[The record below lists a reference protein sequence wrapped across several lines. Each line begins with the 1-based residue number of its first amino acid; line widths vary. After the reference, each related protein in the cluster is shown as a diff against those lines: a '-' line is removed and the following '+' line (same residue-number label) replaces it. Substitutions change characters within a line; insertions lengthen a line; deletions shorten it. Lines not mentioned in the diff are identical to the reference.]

1 MGNRSLT
8 TKQVII
14 TTILFFLII
23 IGCIIIGTSC
33 DKKKYNDVKS
43 TTVIDRSV
51 EVPTQEQPVEEETTT
66 ELVEEETLK
75 DIETIAYEV
84 INGEWGVGQD
94 RINNLTAAGYN
105 AEEVQN
111 LVDSLM
117 PETLYKESYNEFYSV
132 YNEFYYEEPI
142 YNYSDGNVLNPY
154 IGVVYYNGHKET
166 YYSQRV
172 LPGGGLNIPGR
183 HVAEDGTIRDEN
195 GYICVAADPSFL
207 PYGSIVETSLGMGKV
222 YDSGCAYGTVD
233 IYTDW

>member
-1 MGNRSLT
+1 MKIN
-8 TKQVII
+8 TKKIVVAS
-14 TTILFFLII
+14 ILFLAFLLFGLII
-23 IGCIIIGTSC
+23 GLSC
-33 DKKKYNDVKS
+33 HSVNKEPEEETVES
-43 TTVIDRSV
+43 TTVVDRVAVTPEV
-51 EVPTQEQPVEEETTT
+51 ETQEETT
-66 ELVEEETLK
+66 ESETLK
-75 DIETIAYEV
+75 DIETVVQEV
-84 INGEWGVGQD
+84 INGDWGVGQD
-94 RINNLTAAGYN
+94 RIDRLTEAGYN
-105 AEEVQN
+105 AEEIQN
-111 LVDSLM
+111 LVDGSM
-117 PETLYKESYNEFYSV
+117 PEPV
-132 YNEFYYEEPI
+132 YYEEVYVENYN

-207 PYGSIVETSLGMGKV
+207 PYGSVVETSLGTGKV

>member
-1 MGNRSLT
+1 MGDRGLT

-14 TTILFFLII
+14 TTILFFIII

-33 DKKKYNDVKS
+33 DKKTYNDMKS
-43 TTVIDRSV
+43 TTVVDRSV
-51 EVPTQEQPVEEETTT
+51 EVPTQEQSVEEETTT
-66 ELVEEETLK
+66 TLVEKETLK

-84 INGEWGVGQD
+84 INGEWGIGQD

-105 AEEVQN
+105 AEEIQN

-117 PETLYKESYNEFYSV
+117 PEPVYVEESYYTELQ
-132 YNEFYYEEPI
+132 

-207 PYGSIVETSLGMGKV
+207 PYGSVVETSLGTGKV

>member
-1 MGNRSLT
+1 MGNGSLT

-14 TTILFFLII
+14 TTILFFIII

-33 DKKKYNDVKS
+33 DRKKYTDVKS

-51 EVPTQEQPVEEETTT
+51 EVPTQEQPVEEETTAA
-66 ELVEEETLK
+66 LVEKETLK

-84 INGEWGVGQD
+84 INGEWGIGQD
-94 RINNLTAAGYN
+94 RINNLTAAGYS
-105 AEEVQN
+105 AEEIQN

-117 PETLYKESYNEFYSV
+117 PEPVYIEESYYT
-132 YNEFYYEEPI
+132 EPT

-195 GYICVAADPSFL
+195 GYVCVAADPSFL
-207 PYGSIVETSLGMGKV
+207 PYGSVVETSLGTGKV

>member
-14 TTILFFLII
+14 TSILFFIII

-33 DKKKYNDVKS
+33 DKKKYSDVKS
-43 TTVIDRSV
+43 TVVIDRSV
-51 EVPTQEQPVEEETTT
+51 EVPTQEQLVEEETTAV
-66 ELVEEETLK
+66 LVEEETPK
-75 DIETIAYEV
+75 GIETIAYEV
-84 INGEWGVGQD
+84 INGEWGTGQD

-105 AEEVQN
+105 AEEIQN

-117 PETLYKESYNEFYSV
+117 PESVYIEESYYT
-132 YNEFYYEEPI
+132 EPT

-166 YYSQRV
+166 YYSQHV

-183 HVAEDGTIRDEN
+183 YVAEDGTIRDEN

-207 PYGSIVETSLGMGKV
+207 PYGSVVETSLGTGKV

>member
-14 TTILFFLII
+14 TTILFFII
-23 IGCIIIGTSC
+23 IIVCIIIGTSC
-33 DKKKYNDVKS
+33 DRKTYNDVKS

-66 ELVEEETLK
+66 ASVEKETLK
-75 DIETIAYEV
+75 DIETIANEV
-84 INGEWGVGQD
+84 INGEWGIGQD

-105 AEEVQN
+105 AEEIQN

-117 PETLYKESYNEFYSV
+117 PEPVYVEESYYT
-132 YNEFYYEEPI
+132 EPV

-183 HVAEDGTIRDEN
+183 YVAEDGTIRDEN

-207 PYGSIVETSLGMGKV
+207 SYGSVVETSLGIGKV

>member
-14 TTILFFLII
+14 TTILFFII
-23 IGCIIIGTSC
+23 IIVCIIIGTSC
-33 DKKKYNDVKS
+33 DRKTYNDVKS
-43 TTVIDRSV
+43 TTVIDRSI
-51 EVPTQEQPVEEETTT
+51 EAPTQEQPVEEETT
-66 ELVEEETLK
+66 EILVEEETLK
-75 DIETIAYEV
+75 DIETIAHEV
-84 INGEWGVGQD
+84 INGEWGIGQD

-117 PETLYKESYNEFYSV
+117 PEPVYIEESYYT
-132 YNEFYYEEPI
+132 EPV

-183 HVAEDGTIRDEN
+183 YVAEDGTIRDEN
-195 GYICVAADPSFL
+195 GYICVAADTSFL
-207 PYGSIVETSLGMGKV
+207 SYGSIVETSLGIGKV